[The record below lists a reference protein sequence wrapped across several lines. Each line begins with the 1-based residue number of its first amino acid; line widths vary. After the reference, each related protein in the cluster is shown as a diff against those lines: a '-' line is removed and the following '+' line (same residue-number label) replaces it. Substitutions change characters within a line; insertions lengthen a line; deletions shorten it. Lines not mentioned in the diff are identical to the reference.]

1 MLWSGLRFLDEIS
14 FYPTYTTVSSG
25 GRYNIYDSKE
35 PSLGKMNYTDTT
47 LKEIQLSRYIHV
59 TKNVKQRNLHKLH
72 TLVPKGSPMKEQP
85 QQLFPWDRHITRR
98 KKTQSWWGLL

>member
-1 MLWSGLRFLDEIS
+1 
-14 FYPTYTTVSSG
+14 
-25 GRYNIYDSKE
+25 
-35 PSLGKMNYTDTT
+35 MNYTDTT

-72 TLVPKGSPMKEQP
+72 TLVPKGSPMKEQL

-98 KKTQSWWGLL
+98 KKTQSWWGLLECSVMFLWGKANKSDFMESHPVNVLSTLNVLV